1 MWGLL
6 KEAAHREQY
15 LLGSLV
21 STSVLGD
28 DVDTGGSGGA
38 ALPSWAGLLTV
49 SSAGDVSE
57 RLSRTATTYISV
69 KCDFTTV
76 FISQTHT

>member
-15 LLGSLV
+15 LFGSFV

-28 DVDTGGSGGA
+28 VVDTGGSGSS
-38 ALPSWAGLLTV
+38 ALPSRTDLLTV
-49 SSAGDVSE
+49 TTAVEVSE
-57 RLSRTATTYISV
+57 RLSRTTTIYTGDV
-69 KCDFTTV
+69 
-76 FISQTHT
+76 

>member
-15 LLGSLV
+15 LFGSFV

-28 DVDTGGSGGA
+28 DVDTGGSGSS
-38 ALPSWAGLLTV
+38 ALPSWADLLTV

-57 RLSRTATTYISV
+57 RLSRTATTYIGEV
-69 KCDFTTV
+69 
-76 FISQTHT
+76 

>member
-15 LLGSLV
+15 LFGSFG

-28 DVDTGGSGGA
+28 DVDTGGSGSS
-38 ALPSWAGLLTV
+38 ALPSWADLLTV
-49 SSAGDVSE
+49 FSAGEVSE
-57 RLSRTATTYISV
+57 RLSRTATTYIDEV
-69 KCDFTTV
+69 
-76 FISQTHT
+76 